1 MTADAPMATP
11 LEARP
16 RPALPRRRRILV
28 APLAVAVGLGIST
41 GVYFLLSGTPTDAYA
56 LNGPSLLRSLVGQIL
71 LSGVSFA
78 VVTAICV
85 PLGVLMG
92 ISGRGLRLVVFP
104 LANLGQAVPGIGV
117 LALLWVV
124 FGIGAAPA
132 IIALIAYS
140 ALPILRSTMVGIES
154 VDPAAVEAA
163 RGMGMTRGEALR
175 RVQIPLAAPLI
186 LAGMRTALVLIIG
199 TATLGTFIG
208 AGGLGDIIDA
218 GINISDRIVFVGA
231 VMVATLALLADWAL
245 SLVED
250 AVTPRYLRARARR
263 TS

>member
-1 MTADAPMATP
+1 MTA
-11 LEARP
+11 E
-16 RPALPRRRRILV
+16 PALAALGEAPPERRLRRRRILV
-28 APLAVAVGLGIST
+28 QPLAVALGLGVST
-41 GVYFLLSGTPTDAYA
+41 GVFFLLRGTPNDVYE
-56 LNGPSLLRSLVGQIL
+56 LNGPSLAGSLVGQIL

-78 VVTAICV
+78 VVTATCV

-92 ISGRGLRLVVFP
+92 VTGRGLRLVVFP

-117 LALLWVV
+117 LALLYSF
-124 FGIGAAPA
+124 FGIGATPA

-140 ALPILRSTMVGIES
+140 ALPVLRSTMVGIQG

-163 RGMGMTRGEALR
+163 RGMGMTRWEALR

-186 LAGMRTALVLIIG
+186 LAGMRTSLVLIIG

-208 AGGLGDIIDA
+208 AGGLGDVIDA

-231 VMVATLALLADWAL
+231 VMVAALALLADWAL

-250 AVTPRYLRARARR
+250 AVTPRYLRVRARAG
-263 TS
+263 S